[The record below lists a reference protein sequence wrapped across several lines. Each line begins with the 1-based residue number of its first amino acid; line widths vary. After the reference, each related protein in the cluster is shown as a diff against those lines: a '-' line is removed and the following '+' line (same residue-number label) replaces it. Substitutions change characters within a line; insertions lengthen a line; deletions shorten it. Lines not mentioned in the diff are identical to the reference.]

1 MEKFGGLRMGLF
13 APYEIKFSPWK
24 AIVVLVIFISLPI
37 ISYQLGFIKASLNGF
52 KEKSEKLDNSVSQ
65 LNAYVSL
72 TEENMELRIKLT
84 KTEQALFSAVF
95 TASFTNG
102 LMKCWED
109 RSAVREII
117 IQSLL
122 RKNPIYPTSS
132 KQIKYQKRILKNGD
146 IVRYCGNLAP
156 EDYDLNGYVFPHVL
170 QKMPVGIFVRLSD
183 KDESRAFVYNFK
195 ERNMYCKKIIGFI
208 PQQNLLFL
216 K

>member
-1 MEKFGGLRMGLF
+1 MGLF
-13 APYEIKFSPWK
+13 TSYEIKFSPWK
-24 AIVVLVIFISLPI
+24 AIIILVIFISLPI
-37 ISYQLGFIKASLNGF
+37 ISYQLGLIKASFNHLT
-52 KEKSEKLDNSVSQ
+52 EKSEKLDNSVSQ
-65 LNAYVSL
+65 LNTFISL

-95 TASFTNG
+95 TASITNG

-117 IQSLL
+117 IQLLL
-122 RKNPIYPTSS
+122 RKNPVYQVSS
-132 KQIKYQKRILKNGD
+132 KQIKYQKRNLKNGD
-146 IVRYCGNLAP
+146 IIRYCVNLAP
-156 EDYDLNGYVFPHVL
+156 EDYDSNGYVFPHVL

-195 ERNMYCKKIIGFI
+195 ERNMYFKKITGVI
-208 PQQNLLFL
+208 PQQNLLFV